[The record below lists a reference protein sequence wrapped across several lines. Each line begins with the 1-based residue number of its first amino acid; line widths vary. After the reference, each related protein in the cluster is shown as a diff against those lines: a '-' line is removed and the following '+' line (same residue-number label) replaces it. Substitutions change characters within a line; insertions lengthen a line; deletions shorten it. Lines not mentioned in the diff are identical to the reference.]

1 MSEDL
6 LKKKLRNLRPW
17 DERRKNVVKIKS
29 FHKCLNASVK
39 KLMMTQVWARFK
51 LMGRRLKMKTK
62 VQQMNNLW
70 TSLTN
75 QSNRKRTSKK
85 PQNSWVNVK
94 RVHLNPR
101 FLQQTLKTLFKL
113 QKLSPRLTLRQP
125 KSVKGFRAKFQVIL
139 NLWRSKLTDK
149 WQWLRSLKQTSWKRL
164 KKPTCLKQRQFQ
176 AWTQQKRQEKSFLL
190 LLRLSYLK
198 SNVQPTLA
206 NLLNLNTRKII
217 QSKVGLSRKMR
228 GITIRLNMWTHRP

>member
-1 MSEDL
+1 
-6 LKKKLRNLRPW
+6 
-17 DERRKNVVKIKS
+17 
-29 FHKCLNASVK
+29 
-39 KLMMTQVWARFK
+39 MTQVRAKFK
-51 LMGRRLKMKTK
+51 LMDRRLKMKTK

-85 PQNSWVNVK
+85 TQNSWVNVK

-113 QKLSPRLTLRQP
+113 QKLSPLLTLRQL

-139 NLWRSKLTDK
+139 NLWRNRLTDK
-149 WQWLRSLKQTSWKRL
+149 WQWLKFLKQASRRRP

-217 QSKVGLSRKMR
+217 QSKVGLSRRMR